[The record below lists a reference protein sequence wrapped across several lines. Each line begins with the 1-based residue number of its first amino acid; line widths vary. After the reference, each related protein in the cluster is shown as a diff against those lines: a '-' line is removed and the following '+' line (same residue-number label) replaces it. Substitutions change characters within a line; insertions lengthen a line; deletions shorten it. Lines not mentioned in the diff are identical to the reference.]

1 MFYLNDERET
11 RILIRIGIFLFFKA
25 RERFLEKNTR
35 AKEDIAQECY
45 DYMST
50 SAGREKVLNPP
61 DRTPIANVNWGTTDF
76 EKEIEARVDLYV
88 EKYLQSDGVLKRYE
102 YIQIEVNT
110 FCEQVISDLSG
121 MEKEWIKSFPDTWS
135 FSPTNVLL
143 SLVVLTSPVWMA
155 ALAVGF
161 GLAAAFAAGV
171 AFIVGYFWGWFTR
184 KTDEEINVEYD
195 KHLAKIQ
202 RKICDHLDE
211 KCGVIII
218 KLIVKVTEDVLPKK
232 LQTFK
237 TMIEQISETK
247 DKIKA
252 NEKRLKV
259 NAVKIRNMEDTVTKL
274 SECLNS

>member
-1 MFYLNDERET
+1 M
-11 RILIRIGIFLFFKA
+11 
-25 RERFLEKNTR
+25 
-35 AKEDIAQECY
+35 
-45 DYMST
+45 
-50 SAGREKVLNPP
+50 
-61 DRTPIANVNWGTTDF
+61 
-76 EKEIEARVDLYV
+76 
-88 EKYLQSDGVLKRYE
+88 KRYE
-102 YIQIEVNT
+102 SIQIEINT

-121 MEKEWIKSFPDTWS
+121 MEKEWIESFPDTWS

-143 SLVVLTSPVWMA
+143 SLGVLTSPVWMA

-161 GLAAAFAAGV
+161 GLAAAALAGV
-171 AFIVGYFWGWFTR
+171 AFLIGTVWGWFTS
-184 KTDEEINVEYD
+184 KSDKEINDEYN
-195 KHLAKIQ
+195 KNLAKIR
-202 RKICDHLDE
+202 RKICEHLD
-211 KCGVIII
+211 KNCI

-252 NEKRLKV
+252 NKKRLKV